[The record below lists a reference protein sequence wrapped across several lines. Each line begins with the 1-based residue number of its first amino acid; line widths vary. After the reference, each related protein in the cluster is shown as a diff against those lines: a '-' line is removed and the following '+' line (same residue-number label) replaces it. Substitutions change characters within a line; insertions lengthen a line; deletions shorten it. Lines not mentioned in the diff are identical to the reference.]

1 MNFDLTFMSIL
12 IFFIVLFLLVLVHEL
27 GHFLAAK
34 KFGIRVDEFGIG
46 FPPKIFGKKY
56 GETEYTFNW
65 LPIGGFV
72 RIFGENPDEESIDGP
87 DRARSF
93 VHKPK
98 WQQAIVLVA
107 GVTFNVLF
115 AWLLITT
122 SFIVGIPTEVDETEL
137 DTVRDVK
144 LLVMNTLPDSPAM
157 NAGLEP
163 NDEIIGLRS
172 ESRGA
177 VEPLTPA
184 TVSDFVA
191 ESGGEELTF
200 VVNRA
205 EGEATITVTPELGVI
220 EDDPERAATGFHVS
234 FAGIRSFPVHEA
246 LWEGTKMTWNLLAAV
261 TVGIMSFFYDAFT
274 FQADFTQV
282 AGPVGIVGL
291 VGDASALGF
300 AYLVTF
306 TALISLN
313 LAVINMLPFPA
324 LDGGRLVFVLIEKIK
339 GSPINPKVANRVN
352 LIGFALLILLMIAV
366 TYNDI
371 IRIVTG

>member
-1 MNFDLTFMSIL
+1 MSIL